1 MNSDIRI
8 LRGLSIATMVF
19 SILGV
24 LAGGAFLALMIS
36 ASSMLSDPAF
46 YDLFVQELQSGSS
59 GSAAFDGSSPAAT
72 YDYSSMNEEQI
83 REAATL
89 GINVVIALA
98 VGYMLLHVVGIVASS
113 MSLRALAAPEK
124 LRRAFG
130 WTVAA
135 AVCAAVVFSVITCVC
150 FIIAA
155 WMNAR
160 VRKSFAAFAQGG
172 YPGPGMYQGTMP
184 GQGAGYNQGM
194 YGQGTGSVPPQQ
206 QITMQPAQPQQPVQ
220 PQQPMPAQPAQPQ
233 QPVQPQ
239 PAQPVQQ
246 PAQPQQPSPAQ
257 PVQPAQPIQQPSN
270 QSMSEAQ
277 PQGGQGDSVQPQ
289 GQPVDSAQAQDAQ
302 DNSASKETK

>member
-1 MNSDIRI
+1 
-8 LRGLSIATMVF
+8 MVF

-206 QITMQPAQPQQPVQ
+206 QIPMQPAQPQQPVQ

-246 PAQPQQPSPAQ
+246 PAQQPSPVQ

-270 QSMSEAQ
+270 QSMPET
-277 PQGGQGDSVQPQ
+277 QPQ

>member
-1 MNSDIRI
+1 
-8 LRGLSIATMVF
+8 MVF

-206 QITMQPAQPQQPVQ
+206 QIPMQPAQPQQPVQ

-246 PAQPQQPSPAQ
+246 PAQPQQPSPVQ
-257 PVQPAQPIQQPSN
+257 PVQPIQQPSN
-270 QSMSEAQ
+270 QSMPET
-277 PQGGQGDSVQPQ
+277 QPQ

>member
-83 REAATL
+83 RDAATL

-113 MSLRALAAPEK
+113 MSLRALAAQEK

-184 GQGAGYNQGM
+184 GQGAGCNQGM

-206 QITMQPAQPQQPVQ
+206 QIPMQPARPQQPVQ

-246 PAQPQQPSPAQ
+246 PAQPKQPSPAQ

-277 PQGGQGDSVQPQ
+277 PQGEQGDSVQPQ
-289 GQPVDSAQAQDAQ
+289 GQPVDSVQAQDAQ

>member
-1 MNSDIRI
+1 MNSDMRI

-46 YDLFVQELQSGSS
+46 FDLFVQELQSGSS

-83 REAATL
+83 RDAATL

-113 MSLRALAAPEK
+113 MSLRAFAAPEK

-194 YGQGTGSVPPQQ
+194 YDQGTGLVPPQQ
-206 QITMQPAQPQQPVQ
+206 QI
-220 PQQPMPAQPAQPQ
+220 PMQPAQPQ

-239 PAQPVQQ
+239 PAQPVQQQ

-257 PVQPAQPIQQPSN
+257 PVQPAQPIQQPLN
-270 QSMSEAQ
+270 QSMPEAQ
-277 PQGGQGDSVQPQ
+277 LQGGQGDSVQLQ
-289 GQPVDSAQAQDAQ
+289 GQSVDSVQAQDAQ

>member
-46 YDLFVQELQSGSS
+46 FDLFVQELQSGSS

-206 QITMQPAQPQQPVQ
+206 QIPMQPAQPQQPVQPQ

-233 QPVQPQ
+233 QHVQPQ
-239 PAQPVQQ
+239 
-246 PAQPQQPSPAQ
+246 PAQ

-270 QSMSEAQ
+270 QSMPAAQ

>member
-1 MNSDIRI
+1 
-8 LRGLSIATMVF
+8 MVF

-194 YGQGTGSVPPQQ
+194 YDQGTGLVPPQQ
-206 QITMQPAQPQQPVQ
+206 QIPMQPAQPQQPVQ

-270 QSMSEAQ
+270 QSMPEAQ
-277 PQGGQGDSVQPQ
+277 PQGGQEDSVQPQ
-289 GQPVDSAQAQDAQ
+289 GQPVDSAQAQDTQ

>member
-46 YDLFVQELQSGSS
+46 YDLFVQELQSSSS

-172 YPGPGMYQGTMP
+172 YPGPGMYQGT
-184 GQGAGYNQGM
+184 
-194 YGQGTGSVPPQQ
+194 
-206 QITMQPAQPQQPVQ
+206 
-220 PQQPMPAQPAQPQ
+220 
-233 QPVQPQ
+233 
-239 PAQPVQQ
+239 
-246 PAQPQQPSPAQ
+246 
-257 PVQPAQPIQQPSN
+257 
-270 QSMSEAQ
+270 
-277 PQGGQGDSVQPQ
+277 
-289 GQPVDSAQAQDAQ
+289 
-302 DNSASKETK
+302 

>member
-1 MNSDIRI
+1 
-8 LRGLSIATMVF
+8 MVF

-83 REAATL
+83 RDAATL

-206 QITMQPAQPQQPVQ
+206 QIPMQPAQPQQPVQ
-220 PQQPMPAQPAQPQ
+220 PQQPM
-233 QPVQPQ
+233 QPQ
-239 PAQPVQQ
+239 PAQPVQQQ

-257 PVQPAQPIQQPSN
+257 PVQPAQPIQQPLN
-270 QSMSEAQ
+270 QSMPEAQ
-277 PQGGQGDSVQPQ
+277 LQGGQGDSVQLQ
-289 GQPVDSAQAQDAQ
+289 GQSVDSAQAQDAQ

>member
-1 MNSDIRI
+1 
-8 LRGLSIATMVF
+8 MVF

-206 QITMQPAQPQQPVQ
+206 QIPMQPAQPQQPVQ
-220 PQQPMPAQPAQPQ
+220 PQQPMPVQPQ

-239 PAQPVQQ
+239 PAQPMQQ

-257 PVQPAQPIQQPSN
+257 PVQPAQPIQQSSN

-277 PQGGQGDSVQPQ
+277 PQGGQEDSVQPQ
-289 GQPVDSAQAQDAQ
+289 GQPVDSVQAQDAQ

>member
-1 MNSDIRI
+1 
-8 LRGLSIATMVF
+8 MVF

-206 QITMQPAQPQQPVQ
+206 QIPMQPAQPQQPVQ

-246 PAQPQQPSPAQ
+246 PAQPQQPSPVQ

-270 QSMSEAQ
+270 QSMLET
-277 PQGGQGDSVQPQ
+277 QPQ

>member
-1 MNSDIRI
+1 
-8 LRGLSIATMVF
+8 MVF

-206 QITMQPAQPQQPVQ
+206 QIPMQPVQ
-220 PQQPMPAQPAQPQ
+220 PQQPMPAQPVQPQ
-233 QPVQPQ
+233 QPVQSQ
-239 PAQPVQQ
+239 PAQPVQQQ

-257 PVQPAQPIQQPSN
+257 PVQPAQPIQQPLN
-270 QSMSEAQ
+270 QSMPEAQ
-277 PQGGQGDSVQPQ
+277 LQGGQGDSVQLQ
-289 GQPVDSAQAQDAQ
+289 GQSVDSAQAQDAQ

>member
-1 MNSDIRI
+1 
-8 LRGLSIATMVF
+8 MVF

-220 PQQPMPAQPAQPQ
+220 PQ
-233 QPVQPQ
+233 

>member
-1 MNSDIRI
+1 
-8 LRGLSIATMVF
+8 MVF

-83 REAATL
+83 RDAATL

-206 QITMQPAQPQQPVQ
+206 QIPMQPARPQQPVQ
-220 PQQPMPAQPAQPQ
+220 PQQPM
-233 QPVQPQ
+233 
-239 PAQPVQQ
+239 

-277 PQGGQGDSVQPQ
+277 PQGEQGDSVQPQ
-289 GQPVDSAQAQDAQ
+289 GQPVDSVQAQDAQ

>member
-1 MNSDIRI
+1 
-8 LRGLSIATMVF
+8 MVF

-46 YDLFVQELQSGSS
+46 FDLFAQELQSSSS

-135 AVCAAVVFSVITCVC
+135 AVCAAVVFSIITCVC

-206 QITMQPAQPQQPVQ
+206 QI
-220 PQQPMPAQPAQPQ
+220 PMQPAQPQ

-277 PQGGQGDSVQPQ
+277 PQGDSVQPQ

>member
-1 MNSDIRI
+1 
-8 LRGLSIATMVF
+8 MVF

-194 YGQGTGSVPPQQ
+194 YGQGTGSVPLQQ
-206 QITMQPAQPQQPVQ
+206 QIPMQPAQPQQPVQ

-246 PAQPQQPSPAQ
+246 PAQPQQPSPVQ

-270 QSMSEAQ
+270 QSMPET
-277 PQGGQGDSVQPQ
+277 QPQ

>member
-1 MNSDIRI
+1 
-8 LRGLSIATMVF
+8 MVF

-124 LRRAFG
+124 LRRAFD

-206 QITMQPAQPQQPVQ
+206 QIPMQPAQPQQPVQ

-246 PAQPQQPSPAQ
+246 PAQPQQPSPVQ
-257 PVQPAQPIQQPSN
+257 PVQPIQQPSN
-270 QSMSEAQ
+270 QSMPET
-277 PQGGQGDSVQPQ
+277 QPQ

>member
-1 MNSDIRI
+1 MGRRLKGAFVNSDIRI

-36 ASSMLSDPAF
+36 ASSMLSDPTF
-46 YDLFVQELQSGSS
+46 FDLFAQELQSSSS

-135 AVCAAVVFSVITCVC
+135 AVCAAVVFSIITCVC

-206 QITMQPAQPQQPVQ
+206 QIPMQPAQPQQPAQ
-220 PQQPMPAQPAQPQ
+220 SQQPMPAQP
-233 QPVQPQ
+233 V
-239 PAQPVQQ
+239 
-246 PAQPQQPSPAQ
+246 QPQQPSPAQ
-257 PVQPAQPIQQPSN
+257 PVQSAQPIQQPSN

-277 PQGGQGDSVQPQ
+277 PQGGQGDSAQPQ
-289 GQPVDSAQAQDAQ
+289 GQPVDSAQAQDTQ

>member
-1 MNSDIRI
+1 
-8 LRGLSIATMVF
+8 MVF

-83 REAATL
+83 RDAATL

-135 AVCAAVVFSVITCVC
+135 AVCAAIVFSVITCVC

-206 QITMQPAQPQQPVQ
+206 QIPMQPARPQQPVQ
-220 PQQPMPAQPAQPQ
+220 PQQPMPAQPVQPQ
-233 QPVQPQ
+233 QPVQSQ

-277 PQGGQGDSVQPQ
+277 PQGQPA
-289 GQPVDSAQAQDAQ
+289 DSAQAQDAQ
-302 DNSASKETK
+302 DNSASKEAK

>member
-206 QITMQPAQPQQPVQ
+206 QIPMQPAQ

-246 PAQPQQPSPAQ
+246 PAQPQQPSPVQ

-270 QSMSEAQ
+270 QSMPET
-277 PQGGQGDSVQPQ
+277 QPQ

>member
-206 QITMQPAQPQQPVQ
+206 QIPMQPAQPQQPVQ

-246 PAQPQQPSPAQ
+246 PAQPQQPSPVQ

-270 QSMSEAQ
+270 QSMPET
-277 PQGGQGDSVQPQ
+277 QPQ
-289 GQPVDSAQAQDAQ
+289 GQPVDSAQVQDAQ

>member
-1 MNSDIRI
+1 
-8 LRGLSIATMVF
+8 MVF

-135 AVCAAVVFSVITCVC
+135 AVCAAVVFSFITCVC

-206 QITMQPAQPQQPVQ
+206 QIPMQPAQPQQPVQ

-246 PAQPQQPSPAQ
+246 PAQPQQPSPVQ

-270 QSMSEAQ
+270 QSMPET
-277 PQGGQGDSVQPQ
+277 QPQ
-289 GQPVDSAQAQDAQ
+289 GQPVDSAQVQDAQ

>member
-1 MNSDIRI
+1 
-8 LRGLSIATMVF
+8 MVF

-277 PQGGQGDSVQPQ
+277 PQG
-289 GQPVDSAQAQDAQ
+289 QPVDSAQAQDAQ

>member
-1 MNSDIRI
+1 
-8 LRGLSIATMVF
+8 MVF

-206 QITMQPAQPQQPVQ
+206 QIPMQPAQPQQPVQ

-270 QSMSEAQ
+270 QSMPET
-277 PQGGQGDSVQPQ
+277 QPQ

>member
-72 YDYSSMNEEQI
+72 YDYSSMNGEQI

-150 FIIAA
+150 FII
-155 WMNAR
+155 
-160 VRKSFAAFAQGG
+160 
-172 YPGPGMYQGTMP
+172 
-184 GQGAGYNQGM
+184 
-194 YGQGTGSVPPQQ
+194 
-206 QITMQPAQPQQPVQ
+206 
-220 PQQPMPAQPAQPQ
+220 
-233 QPVQPQ
+233 
-239 PAQPVQQ
+239 
-246 PAQPQQPSPAQ
+246 
-257 PVQPAQPIQQPSN
+257 
-270 QSMSEAQ
+270 
-277 PQGGQGDSVQPQ
+277 
-289 GQPVDSAQAQDAQ
+289 
-302 DNSASKETK
+302 

>member
-206 QITMQPAQPQQPVQ
+206 QIPMQPAQPQQPVQ

-246 PAQPQQPSPAQ
+246 PAQPQQPSPVQ

-270 QSMSEAQ
+270 QSMPETQS
-277 PQGGQGDSVQPQ
+277 Q

>member
-1 MNSDIRI
+1 
-8 LRGLSIATMVF
+8 MVF

-36 ASSMLSDPAF
+36 ASSMLSDPTF
-46 YDLFVQELQSGSS
+46 FDLFAQELQSSSS

-135 AVCAAVVFSVITCVC
+135 AVCAAVVFSIITCVC

-184 GQGAGYNQGM
+184 GQGACMVRVRVRCPLSSKFLCSPHNHSSLYRRSSLCPRNLYSHNSLYNPNLRNHNSLLLLSQCN
-194 YGQGTGSVPPQQ
+194 QRSRF
-206 QITMQPAQPQQPVQ
+206 
-220 PQQPMPAQPAQPQ
+220 
-233 QPVQPQ
+233 
-239 PAQPVQQ
+239 
-246 PAQPQQPSPAQ
+246 
-257 PVQPAQPIQQPSN
+257 SN
-270 QSMSEAQ
+270 HRTNRCLRLSHREDRETLRSHR
-277 PQGGQGDSVQPQ
+277 
-289 GQPVDSAQAQDAQ
+289 
-302 DNSASKETK
+302 DNQ

>member
-1 MNSDIRI
+1 
-8 LRGLSIATMVF
+8 MVF

-184 GQGAGYNQGM
+184 GQGSGYNQGM

-206 QITMQPAQPQQPVQ
+206 QIPMQPVQ
-220 PQQPMPAQPAQPQ
+220 PQQPMPAQPVQPQ
-233 QPVQPQ
+233 QPVQSQ
-239 PAQPVQQ
+239 PAQPVQQQ

-257 PVQPAQPIQQPSN
+257 PVQPVQPIQQPLN
-270 QSMSEAQ
+270 QSMPEAQ
-277 PQGGQGDSVQPQ
+277 LQGGQGDSVQLQ
-289 GQPVDSAQAQDAQ
+289 GQSVDSAQAQDAQ

>member
-1 MNSDIRI
+1 
-8 LRGLSIATMVF
+8 MVF

-206 QITMQPAQPQQPVQ
+206 QIPMQPAQPQQPVQ

-246 PAQPQQPSPAQ
+246 PAQPQQPSPVQ
-257 PVQPAQPIQQPSN
+257 SVQPAQPIQQPSN
-270 QSMSEAQ
+270 QSMPET
-277 PQGGQGDSVQPQ
+277 QPQ

>member
-160 VRKSFAAFAQGG
+160 VRKSFAVFAQGG

-206 QITMQPAQPQQPVQ
+206 QIPMQPAQPQQPVQ

-246 PAQPQQPSPAQ
+246 PAQPQQPSPVQ

-270 QSMSEAQ
+270 QSMPET
-277 PQGGQGDSVQPQ
+277 QPQ